1 MKKIFKKTTILFC
14 LIIILVGVI
23 IPFNQSIAQD
33 KKETDTKYT
42 PLAPIPGLGNSTC
55 TTDKGKSVDCIE
67 TDKDKIACPF
77 GNYLNIM
84 IKIIIGIA
92 AVLAMVMIT
101 MGGIEYMTSE
111 LISGKEAGKETI
123 THAILGLVIALGAYL
138 ILYTINPQLLN
149 VCLDKLPGVN
159 IVITGEEDVPQ
170 VPQNGKYLN
179 GATYGAP
186 WDDTVAKIT
195 PSCKSETELNCLPK
209 YVTVANPPE
218 CNKIGQ
224 PKCTSTRGLDT
235 SKLRKIQYGCLC
247 ELVITGGTESWLH
260 GGRTGNT
267 SHRLYSSTIDLRFN
281 DKLNAYIK
289 SGEKIETSAGTRYIK
304 DGISYLLEKTN
315 THWHVGP

>member
-1 MKKIFKKTTILFC
+1 MKKIFKKTIALMYLALLLLGFF
-14 LIIILVGVI
+14 
-23 IPFNQSIAQD
+23 IPFNQSLAQNS
-33 KKETDTKYT
+33 TDTTYI
-42 PLAPIPGLGNSTC
+42 PLAPIPGLENSTC
-55 TTDKGKSVDCIE
+55 TNDKGETVSCIDTKRSE
-67 TDKDKIACPF
+67 TNPCPF

-159 IVITGEEDVPQ
+159 IVINGEEDVPQ
-170 VPQNGKYLN
+170 MPQNGKYLN

-186 WDDTVAKIT
+186 WDDTVGKIT

-267 SHRLYSSTIDLRFN
+267 SHGLYSSTIDLRFN
-281 DKLNAYIK
+281 EKLNTYIK